1 MGPSEPEVRAG
12 GRRFLPLFSML
23 VTFDR
28 RGTPRGARET
38 VVQAWASRHGH
49 PSGPPGA
56 VLLMV
61 LSFPPCPTRPV
72 LVAIARVHSHMLRE
86 NKRGRPNMWASHI
99 GPRQYIARIP
109 CQQRDHVKTICTC
122 IYDQMCYHTLSK
134 KKSYQCNRHTKSKPP
149 PLFIPVIGIQQ
160 PYRALML
167 SWLRCWQRR
176 RRRSQ
181 LIISSRHAALRA
193 HADLLECAESAHVAF
208 VLAPS

>member
-12 GRRFLPLFSML
+12 GRRFLHLFSML

-86 NKRGRPNMWASHI
+86 NEREGGHNMWASHA
-99 GPRQYIARIP
+99 GPRQYYIA
-109 CQQRDHVKTICTC
+109 
-122 IYDQMCYHTLSK
+122 
-134 KKSYQCNRHTKSKPP
+134 SKPHYHVSREIMSKP
-149 PLFIPVIGIQQ
+149 FALVYMTKCATILCQKKNLINVTATRNQNHHHYLF
-160 PYRALML
+160 R
-167 SWLRCWQRR
+167 
-176 RRRSQ
+176 
-181 LIISSRHAALRA
+181 
-193 HADLLECAESAHVAF
+193 
-208 VLAPS
+208 